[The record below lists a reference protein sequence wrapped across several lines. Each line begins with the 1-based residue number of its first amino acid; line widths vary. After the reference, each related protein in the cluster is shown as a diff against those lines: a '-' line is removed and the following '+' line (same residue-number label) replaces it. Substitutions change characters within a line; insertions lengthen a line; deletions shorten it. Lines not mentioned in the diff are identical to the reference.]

1 MKDDFIIDKKK
12 LTSRLIVGTG
22 KYKSF
27 QQTAEAIKASGT
39 DMVTVAVR
47 RVNITDKKKIT
58 LMDYIQKTIELH
70 NHFGK
75 NDNYVQGAGGN
86 ISIKDGDII
95 HIKKSGLS
103 FRSMKD
109 KNDIISL
116 NISKEEKITRHDAI
130 TGRRKHIMTVL
141 KKFQPDRALLVR
153 TMVIS
158 IQYWQQSTFRSKL
171 DFARESGIWTVNMDN
186 DSPQTRTLD
195 KYLHIDTLPSRP
207 KVEEIIRSAHF
218 IYSNC
223 NVESP
228 LRDELKSILDS
239 LISSQL
245 EQSLGTS
252 V

>member
-1 MKDDFIIDKKK
+1 
-12 LTSRLIVGTG
+12 
-22 KYKSF
+22 
-27 QQTAEAIKASGT
+27 
-39 DMVTVAVR
+39 
-47 RVNITDKKKIT
+47 
-58 LMDYIQKTIELH
+58 
-70 NHFGK
+70 
-75 NDNYVQGAGGN
+75 
-86 ISIKDGDII
+86 
-95 HIKKSGLS
+95 
-103 FRSMKD
+103 
-109 KNDIISL
+109 
-116 NISKEEKITRHDAI
+116 
-130 TGRRKHIMTVL
+130 MTVL

-228 LRDELKSILDS
+228 LRDELKSSLDS

-245 EQSLGTS
+245 EQSLGNS

>member
-1 MKDDFIIDKKK
+1 MK
-12 LTSRLIVGTG
+12 
-22 KYKSF
+22 
-27 QQTAEAIKASGT
+27 
-39 DMVTVAVR
+39 AV
-47 RVNITDKKKIT
+47 
-58 LMDYIQKTIELH
+58 
-70 NHFGK
+70 
-75 NDNYVQGAGGN
+75 
-86 ISIKDGDII
+86 
-95 HIKKSGLS
+95 
-103 FRSMKD
+103 
-109 KNDIISL
+109 
-116 NISKEEKITRHDAI
+116 
-130 TGRRKHIMTVL
+130 
-141 KKFQPDRALLVR
+141 KKFQPARALLVR

-228 LRDELKSILDS
+228 LRDELKSNIDS

-245 EQSLGTS
+245 EQSLRKA